1 MTILASPPQQIEAS
15 ADFLTWFQTTVG
27 RVENLLPI
35 VAILAVGF
43 AVLKVYHR
51 SGGALAPTLVTLLVG
66 GAVVWGI
73 MNVTWFSTS
82 IGGVFNNGGAPA
94 PPSVVH
100 LVPGRSA

>member
-1 MTILASPPQQIEAS
+1 MTFLASPPQRIEA
-15 ADFLTWFQTTVG
+15 ADFLTWFQTTTG

-35 VAILAVGF
+35 VAILAVGV

-73 MNVTWFSTS
+73 MNVTWFSNS

-94 PPSVVH
+94 PHSVVQ
-100 LVPGRSA
+100 LERGRSA